1 MDVIDTLLAVV
12 LVVVMVLGGLLV
24 FGFGYAEHTSRET
37 AFENPVR
44 VDGTVQSTA
53 IEEVDQQDDTAF
65 HPNITYTY
73 RFDGTKYTAH
83 TVDPGIYL
91 YKESTREAA
100 EAFTSNYT
108 VGEMTTVFVN
118 PNDPSQAYLKRG
130 TDGWWQ
136 TISPYFSM
144 LWGGLMT
151 LVGLAV
157 IYSKLAG
164 LVENSPRLP
173 L

>member
-12 LVVVMVLGGLLV
+12 FVVGLVVGGLIM
-24 FGFGYAEHTSRET
+24 FGFGYAEHDARET

-53 IEEVDQQDDTAF
+53 IEEVNQQDDTAF
-65 HPNITYTY
+65 HPNITYMY
-73 RFDGTKYTAH
+73 RFDGTRYTDH
-83 TVDPGIYL
+83 TIDPGIYL
-91 YKESTREAA
+91 YKENTREAA

-108 VGEMTTVFVN
+108 VGETTTVFVN

-144 LWGGLMT
+144 LLGGLMT
-151 LVGLAV
+151 LLGLAV
-157 IYSKLAG
+157 IYSKLA
-164 LVENSPRLP
+164 EIAKNSPRLP

>member
-1 MDVIDTLLAVV
+1 MEVIDTLLAVV
-12 LVVVMVLGGLLV
+12 FVVGLVLGGLLV
-24 FGFGYAEHTSRET
+24 FGFGYAEYTARET

-53 IEEVDQQDDTAF
+53 IEEVNQQDDTAY

-73 RFDGTKYTAH
+73 LFDGTRYTAH
-83 TVDPGIYL
+83 TVDPGIYQ
-91 YKESTREAA
+91 YKKSSREAA

-108 VGEMTTVFVN
+108 VGETTTVFVD

-157 IYSKLAG
+157 IYWKLA
-164 LVENSPRLP
+164 EIAKNSRRLP